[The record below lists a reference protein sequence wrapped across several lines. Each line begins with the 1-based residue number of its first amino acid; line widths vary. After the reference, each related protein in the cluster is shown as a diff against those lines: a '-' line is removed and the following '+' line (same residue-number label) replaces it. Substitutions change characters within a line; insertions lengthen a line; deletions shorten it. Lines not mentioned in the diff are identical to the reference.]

1 MPAGFHHV
9 TLNVTDLARSR
20 AFYEGLLGLTV
31 DQDFPGR
38 KVRLRTPDGGRL
50 VLASALP
57 GTPPDDRFDEHRIGL
72 DHIALGVPSRA
83 ELDRLLGVLQQAGVP
98 ADLHH
103 DALGPAMISFRD
115 PDNIQLELFE
125 VHELA

>member
-9 TLNVTDLARSR
+9 TLSVTDLARSR

-38 KVRLRTPDGGRL
+38 KLRLRTADGSRL
-50 VLASALP
+50 VLVPPLP
-57 GTPPDDRFDEHRIGL
+57 GTPPGDRFSERRIGL
-72 DHIALGVPSRA
+72 DHLALGVTGRD
-83 ELDRLLGVLQQAGVP
+83 ELDRLLAVLRAAGVP

-103 DALGPAMISFRD
+103 DALGPALISFRD

-125 VHELA
+125 Q